1 MRLQKEYQISP
12 TVQCSWGSPQVVLE
26 VKNPPANARD
36 TRDAGL
42 IPGSERSLRNGNL
55 LQNSC
60 LQNVLDRVSW
70 RATVHGVARSQTWLS
85 TYTHTHTHTH
95 THTYP
100 STPTINM
107 ELYTISLF
115 CLNHQKLQ
123 QSPLPGQQQ
132 QKRSLDGWHLLV
144 PTCIN
149 ISIVTNFKPAMW
161 SHLGGGKIS
170 AGDVLP
176 SQDNQL
182 HV

>member
-1 MRLQKEYQISP
+1 MQETREMLVWSLGRKDPLEMATCSRILACKMSWTEDPGGLQSMGLQG
-12 TVQCSWGSPQVVLE
+12 VRHDW
-26 VKNPPANARD
+26 AR
-36 TRDAGL
+36 
-42 IPGSERSLRNGNL
+42 
-55 LQNSC
+55 
-60 LQNVLDRVSW
+60 
-70 RATVHGVARSQTWLS
+70 
-85 TYTHTHTHTH
+85 THTHS
-95 THTYP
+95 YP

>member
-1 MRLQKEYQISP
+1 MQETREMLVWSLGWKDPLEMATRSRILACKMSWTEEPGRLQSMGLQGVIHD
-12 TVQCSWGSPQVVLE
+12 W
-26 VKNPPANARD
+26 AR
-36 TRDAGL
+36 
-42 IPGSERSLRNGNL
+42 I
-55 LQNSC
+55 
-60 LQNVLDRVSW
+60 
-70 RATVHGVARSQTWLS
+70 
-85 TYTHTHTHTH
+85 HTHTHTH
-95 THTYP
+95 THSYS
-100 STPTINM
+100 STPIINM

-132 QKRSLDGWHLLV
+132 QEKSLNGWHLLV